1 MKVLMLKKLLILTG
15 TASRQPVFVT
25 AGALIFASSSLTLWA
40 GILLLSAMAYTPE
53 INREPGKQQTIAS
66 IVSTEA
72 INARHFFGQADDEPQ
87 VIIEALPET
96 KLNLTLAGL
105 FTSPNQQDAGAI
117 ILDDRKQSQ
126 YFSTGE
132 ELPGGVTLLSV
143 HKDRVVI
150 NRNGMYET
158 LFIEDIDAPQARF
171 AKGKNQPDKTSI
183 IRRRIEELKK
193 QQAANQ

>member
-1 MKVLMLKKLLILTG
+1 MKVLMLKQLLISKG
-15 TASRQPVFVT
+15 TATRQPVFIA

-53 INREPGKQQTIAS
+53 INPEPETQQS
-66 IVSTEA
+66 INSVVNTDA
-72 INARHFFGQADDEPQ
+72 ISDRHFFGLPDEEPK
-87 VIIEALPET
+87 VIVEALPET

-105 FTSPNQQDAGAI
+105 FTSPNQKDAGAI

-126 YFSTGE
+126 FFSTGE
-132 ELPGGVTLLSV
+132 ELPGGVTLQSI

-158 LFIEDIDAPQARF
+158 LFIEDIDATQTRF
-171 AKGKNQPDKTSI
+171 AKGKNQLDEASI

-193 QQAANQ
+193 KQIANQ

>member
-1 MKVLMLKKLLILTG
+1 
-15 TASRQPVFVT
+15 
-25 AGALIFASSSLTLWA
+25 
-40 GILLLSAMAYTPE
+40 MAYTPE

-132 ELPGGVTLLSV
+132 ELPGGVTLQSV

-183 IRRRIEELKK
+183 IRRRIEQLKK
-193 QQAANQ
+193 QQAAKQ

>member
-1 MKVLMLKKLLILTG
+1 MLKKLLTLTG

-25 AGALIFASSSLTLWA
+25 AGTLVFASSSLTVWA
-40 GILLLSAMAYTPE
+40 AVLLLTALSYTPK
-53 INREPGKQQTIAS
+53 ISHEPEKQLS
-66 IVSTEA
+66 IISNVSTDA
-72 INARHFFGQADDEPQ
+72 IGDRHFFGVLDEAPQ
-87 VIIEALPET
+87 VIVEALPET

-105 FTSPNQQDAGAI
+105 FTSPNQKDAGAI

-132 ELPGGVTLLSV
+132 ELPGGVTLQSV

-158 LFIEDIDAPQARF
+158 LFIEDIESAQGHF
-171 AKGKNQPDKTSI
+171 AKGKKQPKKASI
-183 IRRRIEELKK
+183 IRQRIEQLKK
-193 QQAANQ
+193 QQAAKQ